1 MGIQDRVG
9 WAQAALLF
17 AACGAASSQLLNLG
31 DWGLVLLPVPFGVL
45 AAWLCVGRVRPGLAL
60 VVLDACA
67 WQTAYRV
74 AGRLGTESGAAR
86 KVLAMCLAGLI
97 GGFGV
102 ALAAALTKRRAA
114 SAANLATAAAAGAIC
129 GLPFAAWLITGNEAP
144 LPEWAEMMVSF
155 GIWQGAVG
163 LDLWRNFRVA
173 SVERASVASPAD

>member
-1 MGIQDRVG
+1 M
-9 WAQAALLF
+9 LF
-17 AACGAASSQLLNLG
+17 AVCGAASSQLLNLG
-31 DWGLVLLPVPFGVL
+31 DWGFVLLPVPFGVL
-45 AAWLCVGRVRPGLAL
+45 AAWLCVGRFRPGAAL
-60 VVLDACA
+60 VILDACA

-114 SAANLATAAAAGAIC
+114 SAANLATAAVAGAIC
-129 GLPFAAWLITGNEAP
+129 GLPFAAWLISGNEAP
-144 LPEWAEMMVSF
+144 LPDWAQMMIAF

-163 LDLWRNFRVA
+163 LDLWRNFRVVSGEPPRIA
-173 SVERASVASPAD
+173 TPVA